1 MQDLSSLITRDQTCA
16 PCIGWTA
23 GGALVVTLFSRMIL
37 TVGLIGSEHVG
48 VCGQGDGAG
57 GHPLPGGE
65 ILGASFRGTGH
76 YCEAGC
82 CWQAQDWG
90 LLVPRVGGWSVAQG
104 DQGSLSSIPEGPQG
118 SLSLNLTD

>member
-57 GHPLPGGE
+57 GPPLPGGRSWVPASGD
-65 ILGASFRGTGH
+65 LGTTVKLDAVGKPRTG
-76 YCEAGC
+76 GF
-82 CWQAQDWG
+82 WFQG
-90 LLVPRVGGWSVAQG
+90 LGGG
-104 DQGSLSSIPEGPQG
+104 L
-118 SLSLNLTD
+118 